1 MARIQTSCPNC
12 GQPLVAEIFQVVDAN
27 KDLKLKEILLAGGL
41 NLAQCQACGFKGQLP
56 VPLVYHDNEKELL
69 LTFSPPDTNKTMEEK
84 EAALSPLLKQVIDN
98 LEPKDRKGYL
108 FQPQAMLTM
117 NNLVKN
123 VLMSDGITEEMIQ
136 DQQEKM
142 KLLDTL
148 FNQEGEQLKKTVLD
162 NDQKIDREFFA
173 IFAEIAQRIITSQD
187 EKSIEKI
194 KAVQDVLMAETDIGK
209 EILAESQEI
218 QAATKSLE
226 ALGENLTRGSLLEIV
241 INAPNLERVKALAG
255 LVRPAMDY
263 EFFQNFTERIEAA
276 NESERK
282 DLVEKRNLMLKVTQ
296 EIDEQLQQRAAAAVE
311 TINRIIENDSVEE
324 GLMQDIGLVDQLF
337 VQALSGEI
345 NQAEENKNEERKTK
359 LIELFQIIQDMSTP
373 PELKKVE
380 ELVTLTDDKSK
391 LELALDDIDPE
402 FSEKIIGY
410 LTSIISNYEE
420 QAINEEAEN
429 LEQLNETLSKLKIVF
444 NELLR
449 KSMKSKMGLG

>member
-12 GQPLVAEIFQVVDAN
+12 GQPMVAEIFQVIDAN
-27 KDLKLKEILLAGGL
+27 KEFQLKEILLAGGL
-41 NLAQCQACGFKGQLP
+41 NFAQCQLCGFQGQLP
-56 VPLVYHDNEKELL
+56 IPLVYHDKEKDLL

-84 EAALSPLLKQVIDN
+84 ETALAPLLKQVIDN
-98 LEPKDRKGYL
+98 LEPQDRKGYL

-123 VLMSDGITEEMIQ
+123 VLLADGITDEMIQ
-136 DQQEKM
+136 AQQEKM

-148 FNQEGEQLKKTVLD
+148 FNQDGEQLKKTVIE
-162 NDQKIDREFFA
+162 NNENIDREFFA
-173 IFAEIAQRIITSQD
+173 IFAEIAQRIISSRD

-209 EILAESQEI
+209 EILSETREI
-218 QAATKSLE
+218 QAATQSLE
-226 ALGENLTRGSLLEIV
+226 ALGENLTRGSLLELV
-241 INAPNLERVKALAG
+241 ISAPNLERVKAFAG

-276 NESERK
+276 GESDRK

-296 EIDEQLQQRAAAAVE
+296 EIDEQLQQKVSEATE
-311 TINRIIENDSVEE
+311 TIDRIIDNKSIEE
-324 GLMQDIGLVDQLF
+324 GLMKNIGLVDQLF

-345 NQAEENKNEERKTK
+345 NQAEESKNEERKEK
-359 LIELFQIIQDMSTP
+359 LIELFQIIQEMSTP

-380 ELVTLTDDKSK
+380 ELVALSDDSSK
-391 LELALDDIDPE
+391 LETALDEIDPE
-402 FSEKIIGY
+402 LSEKIIGY

-420 QAINEEAEN
+420 QAVNEEAEN
-429 LEQLNETLSKLKIVF
+429 LDQLNETLASLKMVF

-449 KSMKSKMGLG
+449 KSMKSKMV

>member
-12 GQPLVAEIFQVVDAN
+12 SQPMAAEIFQVIDAN
-27 KDLKLKEILLAGGL
+27 KEFQLKEILLAGGL
-41 NLAQCQACGFKGQLP
+41 NFAQCQNCGFQGQLP
-56 VPLVYHDNEKELL
+56 IPLVYHDKEKDLL

-84 EAALSPLLKQVIDN
+84 EIALAPLLKQVIDN
-98 LEPKDRKGYL
+98 LEPQDRKGYL

-123 VLMSDGITEEMIQ
+123 VLLADGITDDMIQ
-136 DQQEKM
+136 AQQEKM

-148 FNQEGEQLKKTVLD
+148 FNQDGEQLKKTVIE
-162 NDQKIDREFFA
+162 NNEHIDREFFA
-173 IFAEIAQRIITSQD
+173 IFAEIAQRIISSQD

-194 KAVQDVLMAETDIGK
+194 KTVQDVLMAETDIGK
-209 EILAESQEI
+209 EILLETREI
-218 QAATKSLE
+218 QAATQSLE
-226 ALGENLTRGSLLEIV
+226 ALGENLTRGSLLELV
-241 INAPNLERVKALAG
+241 INAPNLERVKAFAG

-276 NESERK
+276 DETDRK

-296 EIDEQLQQRAAAAVE
+296 EIDEQLQQKVAVAVG
-311 TINRIIENDSVEE
+311 TINRIIENESIEE
-324 GLMQDIGLVDQLF
+324 GLMKNIGLVDQLF

-345 NQAEENKNEERKTK
+345 NQAEESKNDERKEK
-359 LIELFQIIQDMSTP
+359 LIELFQIIQEKTTP

-380 ELVTLTDDKSK
+380 ELVALSDDSSK
-391 LELALDDIDPE
+391 LEAALDEIDPE
-402 FSEKIIGY
+402 LSEKIIGY

-429 LEQLNETLSKLKIVF
+429 LDQLNETLARLKIVF

-449 KSMKSKMGLG
+449 KSMKSKMV

>member
-12 GQPLVAEIFQVVDAN
+12 GQPMVAEIFQVIDAN
-27 KDLKLKEILLAGGL
+27 KEFQLKEILLAGGL
-41 NLAQCQACGFKGQLP
+41 NFAQCQLCGFQGQLP
-56 VPLVYHDNEKELL
+56 IPLVYHDKEKELL

-84 EAALSPLLKQVIDN
+84 ETALAPLLKQVIDN
-98 LEPKDRKGYL
+98 LEPQDRKGYL

-123 VLMSDGITEEMIQ
+123 VLLADGITDEMIQ
-136 DQQEKM
+136 AQQEKM

-148 FNQEGEQLKKTVLD
+148 FNQDGEKLKKTVIE
-162 NDQKIDREFFA
+162 NNENIDREFFA
-173 IFAEIAQRIITSQD
+173 IFAEIAQRIISSRD

-209 EILAESQEI
+209 EILSETREI
-218 QAATKSLE
+218 QAATQSLE
-226 ALGENLTRGSLLEIV
+226 ALGENLTRVSLLELV
-241 INAPNLERVKALAG
+241 ISAPNLERVKAFAG

-276 NESERK
+276 GESDRK
-282 DLVEKRNLMLKVTQ
+282 DLVEKRNLMLKMTQ
-296 EIDEQLQQRAAAAVE
+296 EIDEQLQQKVLEATE
-311 TINRIIENDSVEE
+311 TIDRIIDNKSIEE
-324 GLMQDIGLVDQLF
+324 GLMKNIGLVDQLF

-345 NQAEENKNEERKTK
+345 NQAEESKNEERKEK
-359 LIELFQIIQDMSTP
+359 LIELFQIIQEMSTP

-380 ELVTLTDDKSK
+380 ELVALSDDSSK
-391 LELALDDIDPE
+391 LETALDEIDPE
-402 FSEKIIGY
+402 LSEKIIGY

-420 QAINEEAEN
+420 QAVNEEAEN
-429 LEQLNETLSKLKIVF
+429 LDQLNETLASLKMVF

-449 KSMKSKMGLG
+449 KSMKRKMV

>member
-12 GQPLVAEIFQVVDAN
+12 GQPMVAEIFQVIDAN
-27 KDLKLKEILLAGGL
+27 KEFQLKEILLAGGL
-41 NLAQCQACGFKGQLP
+41 NFAQCQLCGFQGQLP
-56 VPLVYHDNEKELL
+56 IPLVYHDKEKDLL

-84 EAALSPLLKQVIDN
+84 ETALAPLLKQVIDN
-98 LEPKDRKGYL
+98 LEPQDRKGYL

-123 VLMSDGITEEMIQ
+123 VLSADGITDEMIQ
-136 DQQEKM
+136 AQQEKT

-148 FNQEGEQLKKTVLD
+148 FNQDGEQLKKTVIE
-162 NDQKIDREFFA
+162 NNENIDREFFA
-173 IFAEIAQRIITSQD
+173 IFAEIAQKIISSRD

-209 EILAESQEI
+209 EILSETREI
-218 QAATKSLE
+218 QAATQSLE
-226 ALGENLTRGSLLEIV
+226 TLGENLTRGSLLELV
-241 INAPNLERVKALAG
+241 ISAPNLERVKAFTG

-276 NESERK
+276 GESDRK

-296 EIDEQLQQRAAAAVE
+296 EIDEQLQQKVLEATE
-311 TINRIIENDSVEE
+311 TIDRIIDNKSIEE
-324 GLMQDIGLVDQLF
+324 GLMKNIGLVDQLF

-345 NQAEENKNEERKTK
+345 NQAEESKNEERKEK
-359 LIELFQIIQDMSTP
+359 LIELFQIIQEMSTP

-380 ELVTLTDDKSK
+380 ELVALSDDSSK
-391 LELALDDIDPE
+391 LETALDEIDPE
-402 FSEKIIGY
+402 LSEKIIGY

-420 QAINEEAEN
+420 QAVNEEAEN
-429 LEQLNETLSKLKIVF
+429 LDQLNETLASLKMVF

-449 KSMKSKMGLG
+449 KSMKRKMV

>member
-12 GQPLVAEIFQVVDAN
+12 GQPMVAEIFQVIDAN
-27 KDLKLKEILLAGGL
+27 KEFQLKEILLAGGL
-41 NLAQCQACGFKGQLP
+41 NFAQCQLCGFQGQLP
-56 VPLVYHDNEKELL
+56 IPLVYHDKEKDLL

-84 EAALSPLLKQVIDN
+84 ETALAPLLKQVIDN
-98 LEPKDRKGYL
+98 LEPQDRKGYL

-123 VLMSDGITEEMIQ
+123 VLLADGITDEMIQ
-136 DQQEKM
+136 AQQEKM

-148 FNQEGEQLKKTVLD
+148 FNQDGEQLKKTVIE
-162 NDQKIDREFFA
+162 NNENIDREFFA
-173 IFAEIAQRIITSQD
+173 IFAEIAQRIISSRD

-194 KAVQDVLMAETDIGK
+194 KTVQDVLMAETDIGK
-209 EILAESQEI
+209 EILSETREI
-218 QAATKSLE
+218 QAATQSLE
-226 ALGENLTRGSLLEIV
+226 ALGENLTRGSLLELV
-241 INAPNLERVKALAG
+241 ISAPNLERVKAFAG

-276 NESERK
+276 GESDRK

-296 EIDEQLQQRAAAAVE
+296 EIDEQLQQKVSEATE
-311 TINRIIENDSVEE
+311 TIDRIIDNKSIEE
-324 GLMQDIGLVDQLF
+324 GLMKNIGLVDQLF

-345 NQAEENKNEERKTK
+345 NQAEESKNEERKEK
-359 LIELFQIIQDMSTP
+359 LIELFQIIQEMSTP

-380 ELVTLTDDKSK
+380 ELVALSDDSSK
-391 LELALDDIDPE
+391 LETALDEIDPE
-402 FSEKIIGY
+402 LSEKIIGY

-420 QAINEEAEN
+420 QAVNEEAEN
-429 LEQLNETLSKLKIVF
+429 LDQLNETLASLKMVF

-449 KSMKSKMGLG
+449 KSMKSKMV

>member
-12 GQPLVAEIFQVVDAN
+12 SQPMVAEIFQVIDAN
-27 KDLKLKEILLAGGL
+27 KEFQLKEILLAGGL
-41 NLAQCQACGFKGQLP
+41 NFAQCQSCGFQGQLP
-56 VPLVYHDNEKELL
+56 IPLVYHDKEKDLL

-84 EAALSPLLKQVIDN
+84 ETALAPLLKQVIDN
-98 LEPKDRKGYL
+98 LEPQERKGYL

-123 VLMSDGITEEMIQ
+123 VLMADGITDEMIQ
-136 DQQEKM
+136 AQQEKM

-148 FNQEGEQLKKTVLD
+148 FNQDGEQLKKTVIE
-162 NDQKIDREFFA
+162 NNENIDREFFA
-173 IFAEIAQRIITSQD
+173 IFAEIAQRIISSQD

-194 KAVQDVLMAETDIGK
+194 KTVQDVLMAETDIGK
-209 EILAESQEI
+209 EILSETREI
-218 QAATKSLE
+218 QAATQSLE
-226 ALGENLTRGSLLEIV
+226 ALGENLTRGSLLELV
-241 INAPNLERVKALAG
+241 INAPNLERVKAFAG

-276 NESERK
+276 DENDRK

-296 EIDEQLQQRAAAAVE
+296 EIDEQLQQKVKEATE
-311 TINRIIENDSVEE
+311 TINRIIENESIEE
-324 GLMQDIGLVDQLF
+324 GLMKNIGLVDQLF

-345 NQAEENKNEERKTK
+345 NQAEESKNEERKEK
-359 LIELFQIIQDMSTP
+359 LIELFQIIQEMTTP

-380 ELVTLTDDKSK
+380 ELVALSDDSSK
-391 LELALDDIDPE
+391 LESALDEIDPE
-402 FSEKIIGY
+402 LSEKIIGY

-420 QAINEEAEN
+420 QAVNEEAEN
-429 LEQLNETLSKLKIVF
+429 LDQLNETLARLKIVF

-449 KSMKSKMGLG
+449 KSMKSKMV